1 MKNLSMVQALEIWS
15 ELESAYYG
23 QNGFGGDTAE
33 LYAYRFYSYSPS
45 AVIGKTPSAIREQAF
60 DASGSL
66 HEMLFFFK
74 KVHEG
79 VEFEID
85 GLPFDDHLDM
95 DKFPHRIHLRVI
107 RKKRK
112 LER

>member
-15 ELESAYYG
+15 DLESAYYG
-23 QNGFGGDTAE
+23 ENSFGGDTAE
-33 LYAYRFYSYSPS
+33 LYAYRFLPFSPRATMGKVPQ
-45 AVIGKTPSAIREQAF
+45 AVKEQAF
-60 DASGSL
+60 QAAGSL

-74 KVHEG
+74 KVHED

-95 DKFPHRIHLRVI
+95 DEFQHRVHVRVV
-107 RKKRK
+107 RK
-112 LER
+112 